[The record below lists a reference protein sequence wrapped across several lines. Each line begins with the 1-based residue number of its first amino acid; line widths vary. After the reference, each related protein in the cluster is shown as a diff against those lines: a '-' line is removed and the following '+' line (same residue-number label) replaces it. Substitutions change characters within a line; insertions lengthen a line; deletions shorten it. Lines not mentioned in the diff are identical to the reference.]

1 MLKVGLTGG
10 LASGK
15 SFVGQALAHCG
26 CLLIQAD
33 DLGHE
38 VLAPGGEA
46 FEAVVKEFGPDIVTD
61 GRIDRR
67 RLAARVFADPQA
79 LAHLTRLVHP
89 PVIAREEKMMAE
101 FASRQPKGIAVVE
114 GAVLIENGSY
124 KRFDR
129 LIVVACT
136 PAQQIERAMHRDGVT
151 EAEVRARLSRQ
162 MPLEEKRKV
171 ADFVIDTSGTK
182 QDTQR
187 QVRAVYEE
195 LRRIDI

>member
-38 VLAPGGEA
+38 VLAPEGEA
-46 FEAVVKEFGPDIVTD
+46 FEAVVKEFGSEIVVD

-67 RLAARVFADPQA
+67 RLAARVFSDPEA
-79 LAHLTRLVHP
+79 LARLTALVHP
-89 PVIAREEKMMAE
+89 PVIAREEKLMAE
-101 FASRQPKGIAVVE
+101 FAARQPEGIAVVE

-129 LIVVACT
+129 LIVVACRVE
-136 PAQQIERAMHRDGVT
+136 QQIARAMHRDGIT
-151 EAEVRARLSRQ
+151 EPEVRARLSRQ
-162 MPLEEKRKV
+162 KPLEEKRKL

-182 QDTQR
+182 QDTLR
-187 QVRAVYEE
+187 QACAVYEE
-195 LRRIDI
+195 LRRINI

>member
-15 SFVGQALAHCG
+15 SFVGQALAHYG

-38 VLAPGGEA
+38 VLAPEGEA
-46 FEAVVKEFGPDIVTD
+46 FEAVVKEFGPDIVAD

-79 LAHLTRLVHP
+79 LARLNALVHP

-101 FASRQPKGIAVVE
+101 FAARQPKGIAVVE

-136 PAQQIERAMHRDGVT
+136 QAQQIERAMHRDGIT
-151 EAEVRARLSRQ
+151 EAEVRVRLSRQ

-182 QDTQR
+182 QDTLR
-187 QVRAVYEE
+187 QACAVYEE